1 MQPWHVSGLFSEGR
15 WWRWNK
21 WWKAGWAQCLPLV
34 CTSSQKTSLAL
45 PSLHTPFMSRVFDQ
59 IAVGDHHMN
68 TTTEHKLHWSNYQHD
83 NIIDKLE
90 GYHYMPINISI
101 ASKIMAP
108 HSEIAQLG
116 KPSPSILHIFIG
128 PESDHL
134 LCLSVTNSL
143 TPV

>member
-1 MQPWHVSGLFSEGR
+1 MVEGWLSPMSSPGLYIILKKLTGPTFTPCMEY
-15 WWRWNK
+15 
-21 WWKAGWAQCLPLV
+21 
-34 CTSSQKTSLAL
+34 
-45 PSLHTPFMSRVFDQ
+45 TPFMSRVFDQ

-108 HSEIAQLG
+108 HSELAQLG
-116 KPSPSILHIFIG
+116 KPSPNNIAHF
-128 PESDHL
+128 
-134 LCLSVTNSL
+134 
-143 TPV
+143 

>member
-1 MQPWHVSGLFSEGR
+1 MSPDYFPKDDDGDEISGGRLAEPNVFPWFVHHLLK
-15 WWRWNK
+15 N
-21 WWKAGWAQCLPLV
+21 
-34 CTSSQKTSLAL
+34 SLAL

-108 HSEIAQLG
+108 HSELAQLW
-116 KPSPSILHIFIG
+116 KPSPNNIAHF
-128 PESDHL
+128 
-134 LCLSVTNSL
+134 
-143 TPV
+143 